1 MGKSTVFFNLIYNY
15 NKRNLK
21 ERSVYMTV
29 EQRIRMCLLIEKI
42 QKQKEYSEKLGLED
56 ISRFH
61 EEKVDKEERTLC
73 YL

>member
-61 EEKVDKEERTLC
+61 GEKVDKEERTLC